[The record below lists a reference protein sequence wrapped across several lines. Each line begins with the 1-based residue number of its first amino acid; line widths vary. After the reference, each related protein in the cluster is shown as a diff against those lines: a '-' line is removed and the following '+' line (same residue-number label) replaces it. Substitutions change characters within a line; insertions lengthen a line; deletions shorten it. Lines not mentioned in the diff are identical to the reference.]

1 MKISGSEDLFLV
13 FEVWKK
19 MGNKKRYP
27 SEKSDILVWPLA
39 TEIKETKKYRIGLR
53 RMAYKSSTNQIKYMS
68 YGESKNGEVE
78 DGQSV
83 HSTYIMVKDLK
94 VIRKVYMKIDI

>member
-1 MKISGSEDLFLV
+1 
-13 FEVWKK
+13 
-19 MGNKKRYP
+19 
-27 SEKSDILVWPLA
+27 
-39 TEIKETKKYRIGLR
+39 
-53 RMAYKSSTNQIKYMS
+53 MS